1 MNKSQKIAARI
12 AALKA
17 ELGEVRAAE
26 IAAAREAARR
36 EIHRAIQASG
46 LLAVVAAGGLSPEAL
61 ANEFR
66 AAAERLKTPAPTVEK
81 APSAGEEAP
90 PPAVE
95 KRGWFGGRE

>member
-1 MNKSQKIAARI
+1 MNKSQKIVAQI

-17 ELGEVRAAE
+17 ELGKVKIAE

-66 AAAERLKTPAPTVEK
+66 QTAERLKAPAPTVEK
-81 APSAGEEAP
+81 APSAGEET
-90 PPAVE
+90 PAAAE